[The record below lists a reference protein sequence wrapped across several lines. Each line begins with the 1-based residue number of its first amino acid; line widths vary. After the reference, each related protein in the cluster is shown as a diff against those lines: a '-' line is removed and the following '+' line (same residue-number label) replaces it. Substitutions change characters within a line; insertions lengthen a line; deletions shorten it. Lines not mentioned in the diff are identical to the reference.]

1 MRRDLMNS
9 WNSIAENAREF
20 SPTVADI
27 YSTDCRRHVG
37 NAVKTGLLR
46 RQ

>member
-20 SPTVADI
+20 SLTSADI
-27 YSTDCRRHVG
+27 YSTDCHHNDG
-37 NAVKTGLLR
+37 NALETGLLR